1 MCGIVG
7 YIGNESALPILLEG
21 LGRLEYRGYD
31 SSGVAYIED
40 GKVMVSKRKGRLKV
54 LADELASQGLL
65 NRGDNEVQIGIGHT
79 RWATHGAP
87 SDENSHPHLSGTGR
101 IAVVHN
107 GIIENYLELK
117 KFLIDTGTVFH
128 SETDTEVVAHLVER
142 HYLLDTPGDL
152 LAAVRLTLAEIEGSY
167 ALGVLCADN
176 PDRFIAA
183 RKDSPLIIGLGNGC
197 NFIASDIPAI
207 LARTRR
213 ILIMED
219 REVACLDASAVQ
231 LYDALGQAVDR
242 DPILVD
248 WDSEAAE
255 KGGYEHFMMKEIHE
269 EPRAV
274 RDTIMP
280 HLRDGHVRIDE
291 IDWTQDWIRD
301 IRQIRIVACGTASHA
316 GMVGK
321 YLIEKVCRIPV
332 EVDVASEFRY
342 RDPLVDSQTLVIIIS
357 QSGETLDTLAAMREA
372 KKLGGH
378 ILAIVNVV
386 GSSIAREA
394 DAVLYTAAGPEIAV
408 ASTKAYNSQLAALY
422 LLTFKLAEIYGKVSG
437 PELEG
442 YLARLAG
449 LPELLNETLQI
460 KDQIQRFVADH
471 FNARNIFFIGRGI
484 DYALAMEA
492 SLKLKEISY
501 IHSEAYAGGE
511 LKHGTIALIEEGTL
525 VVCPLT
531 QPALVDKMISNI
543 REVKARG
550 ANILGIVSPACQKAA
565 EVCDTVFEIPETDPL
580 FTSILAVT
588 PTQLFA
594 YYMTVYKGLD
604 VDKPRNLA
612 KSVTVE

>member
-7 YIGNESALPILLEG
+7 YIGQGSALPILLEG

-31 SSGVAYIED
+31 SSGVAYIRN
-40 GKVMVSKRKGRLKV
+40 GQVNVSKKKGRLKI
-54 LADELASQGLL
+54 LADDLADQGLL
-65 NRGDNEVQIGIGHT
+65 NPETNGIHLGIGHT

-87 SDENSHPHLSGTGR
+87 SDENSHPHLSGSGR

-117 KFLIDTGTVFH
+117 KFLMDLGTVFH
-128 SETDTEVVAHLVER
+128 SETDTEVVAHLVEY
-142 HYLLDTPGDL
+142 HYVNQAQGDL
-152 LAAVRLTLAEIEGSY
+152 LAAVRMTLSEIEGSY
-167 ALGVLCADN
+167 ALGVLCADS

-183 RKDSPLIIGLGNGC
+183 RKDSPLIIGLGEGC

-219 REVACLDASAVQ
+219 REVACLDAGCVE
-231 LYDALGQAVDR
+231 LYDALGQPVER
-242 DPILVD
+242 LPLLVD

-269 EPRAV
+269 EPRAI
-274 RDTIMP
+274 RDTLMP
-280 HLRDGHVRIDE
+280 RMRDNRIRIDE
-291 IDWTQDWIRD
+291 IDWSQDWIRE
-301 IRQIRIVACGTASHA
+301 IRQVKIVACGTAAHA
-316 GMVGK
+316 GVVGK
-321 YLIEKVCRIPV
+321 YIIEKLCRLPV

-342 RDPLVDSQTLVIIIS
+342 RDPLVDSQTLVVIIS

-372 KKLGGH
+372 KRLGGR
-378 ILAIVNVV
+378 IMAIVNVV

-394 DAVLYTAAGPEIAV
+394 DAVIYTAAGPEIAV
-408 ASTKAYNSQLAALY
+408 ASTKAYNTQLAALY
-422 LLTFKLAEIYGKVSG
+422 LLALKLADVLGRITSQDMA
-437 PELEG
+437 G
-442 YLARLAG
+442 YLQKLAG
-449 LPELLNETLQI
+449 IPDLLAETLTI

-525 VVCPLT
+525 VVCALT
-531 QPALVDKMISNI
+531 QPSLVDKMISNI

-550 ANILGIVSPACQKAA
+550 AVVLGIISPACQKAA
-565 EVCDTVFEIPETDPL
+565 EVCDTVFAIPDTDPL
-580 FTSILAVT
+580 FSSILAVT

-594 YYMTVYKGLD
+594 YYMTVYKGFD

>member
-7 YIGNESALPILLEG
+7 YIGSEPVLPVLLDG

-31 SSGVAYIED
+31 SAGVAFIENGQID
-40 GKVMVSKRKGRLKV
+40 VQKKKGRILNLREK
-54 LADELASQGLL
+54 LEDAGLL
-65 NRGDNEVQIGIGHT
+65 ARQDIHIGIGHT

-87 SDENSHPHLSGTGR
+87 SDENSHPHVSASGR

-117 KFLIDTGTVFH
+117 YFLQDQGFEFA
-128 SETDTEVVAHLVER
+128 SETDTEVVAHLLEY
-142 HYLLDTPGDL
+142 HYEEDAGQDILE
-152 LAAVRLTLAEIEGSY
+152 AVRRTLSDLEGSY
-167 ALGVLCADN
+167 ALGVLCADD
-176 PDRFIAA
+176 PEQFIAA
-183 RKDSPLIIGLGNGC
+183 RKDSPLVLGIGDHC

-207 LARTRR
+207 LSHTRK
-213 ILIMED
+213 IIIMED
-219 REVACLDASAVQ
+219 REVARLTKESIELFDAF
-231 LYDALGQAVDR
+231 GQPLER
-242 DPILVD
+242 EPLLVT

-255 KGGYEHFMMKEIHE
+255 KGGFEHFMMKEMHE

-274 RDTIMP
+274 RDTVLP
-280 HLRDGHVRIDE
+280 R
-291 IDWTQDWIRD
+291 IRD
-301 IRQIRIVACGTASHA
+301 NRIRFENFQMDRAALENLDRIRIVACGTAAHA
-316 GMVGK
+316 GIVGK
-321 YLIEKVCRIPV
+321 YVIEALCRIPV

-342 RDPLVDSQTLVIIIS
+342 RNPIITGQTLTIIIS

-372 KKLGGH
+372 KRLGSQ

-394 DAVLYTAAGPEIAV
+394 DHVIYTAAGPEIAV
-408 ASTKAYNSQLAALY
+408 ASTKAYNTQLAALY
-422 LLTFKLAEIYGKVSG
+422 LLAFQMAHSLGRIDDTGLADYLQKLS
-437 PELEG
+437 
-442 YLARLAG
+442 G
-449 LPELLNETLQI
+449 LPALLESTLDHQ
-460 KDQIQRFVADH
+460 DDIQRFAATH
-471 FNARNIFFIGRGI
+471 FNAHSIFFIGRGL
-484 DYALAMEA
+484 DYALSMEA

-525 VVCPLT
+525 VVCPMT
-531 QPALVDKMISNI
+531 QPQLVEKMISNI

-550 ANILGIVSPACQKAA
+550 AVILGILTPDCMRAA
-565 EVCDTVFEIPETDPL
+565 EVCDQVIELPQIDPL
-580 FTSILAVT
+580 LAPVVAVT

-594 YYMTVYKGLD
+594 YYMTVNKGFD

>member
-7 YIGNESALPILLEG
+7 YVGNESALPILLEG

-31 SSGVAYIED
+31 SSGVAFIQNQQV
-40 GKVMVSKRKGRLKV
+40 KVIKKKGRLKI
-54 LADELASQGLL
+54 LADELADEGLL
-65 NRGDNEVQIGIGHT
+65 DPMHNGIHIGIGHT

-87 SDENSHPHLSGTGR
+87 SDENSHPHLSTTGR

-117 KFLIDTGTVFH
+117 KFLIDNGTLFH
-128 SETDTEVVAHLVER
+128 SETDTEVIAHLVER
-142 HYLLDTPGDL
+142 HYIHDTPGDL
-152 LAAVRLTLAEIEGSY
+152 MAAVRLTLSDIEGSY
-167 ALGVLCADN
+167 ALGVLSADS

-183 RKDSPLIIGLGNGC
+183 RKDSPLIIGLGQGC

-219 REVACLDASAVQ
+219 REVACLDAGGVQ
-231 LYDALGQAVDR
+231 LYDALGQPVDR
-242 DPILVD
+242 EPMLVE

-269 EPRAV
+269 EPRAI
-274 RDTIMP
+274 RDTLLPRMREGRI
-280 HLRDGHVRIDE
+280 RIDE
-291 IDWTQDWIRD
+291 IDWNQEWIRE
-301 IRQIRIVACGTASHA
+301 IRQIKIVACGTAAHA

-321 YLIEKVCRIPV
+321 YLIEKLCRLPV

-342 RDPLVDSQTLVIIIS
+342 RDPLIDSQTLVVIIS

-372 KKLGGH
+372 KRLGGH
-378 ILAIVNVV
+378 IMAIVNVV

-394 DAVLYTAAGPEIAV
+394 DAVIYTAAGPEIAV
-408 ASTKAYNSQLAALY
+408 ASTKAYNTQLAALY
-422 LLTFKLAEIYGKVSG
+422 LLAIKLADIKERIT
-437 PELEG
+437 PQEMAG
-442 YLARLAG
+442 YLTHLAR
-449 LPELLNETLQI
+449 LPELLSETLNI

-525 VVCPLT
+525 VVCALT

-550 ANILGIVSPACQKAA
+550 AVVLGIISPSCRKAA
-565 EVCDTVFEIPETDPL
+565 EVCDTVFAIPETDPL
-580 FTSILAVT
+580 FSSILAVT